1 MNQQVKKNTNNI
13 NFAFW
18 GTPEVASI
26 TLQRLIDADYMP
38 HVVITNPDRPA
49 GRGLALTPS
58 PVKILAEKYNI
69 KVLQPEKITEEFVKE
84 FSNYSID
91 LNIVVAYG
99 NILPK
104 SIIDMPIHGTLN
116 IHYSLLPKY
125 RGAAPLEGALL
136 SGDKVT
142 GVTIQKMVYKLDAG
156 DIIAIKE
163 VSIDDSIDKESLR
176 TILIDTGAQL
186 LIDTL
191 PEYTAGNIIP
201 TPQDESKASHIGKIN
216 KEDGQINIDGD
227 AILNYNK
234 YRAYSGWPGIYYFD
248 EKSKRV
254 KITKARLEGG
264 RFVIERIIPEG
275 KSERDYLL

>member
-1 MNQQVKKNTNNI
+1 MNQLQNKNLNKLNY
-13 NFAFW
+13 AFW

-26 TLQRLIDADYMP
+26 TLQHLIDAGVIP
-38 HVVITNPDRPA
+38 NVVITNPDRPA

-69 KVLQPEKITEEFVKE
+69 PVLTPEKVDTEFT
-84 FSNYSID
+84 SLLSTYHIM

-104 SIIDMPIHGTLN
+104 DIINMPEHGTLN

-163 VSIDDSIDKESLR
+163 IDISEDIEKEALR
-176 TILIDTGAQL
+176 KILIDEGAQL
-186 LIDTL
+186 LINTL
-191 PEYTAGNIIP
+191 PDYIDDKIKP
-201 TPQDESKASHIGKIN
+201 IPQDESNATHIGKIK
-216 KEDGQINIDGD
+216 KEDGLIDINADG
-227 AILNYNK
+227 ITNYNK
-234 YRAYSGWPGIYYFD
+234 YRAFSGWPGIYYFD
-248 EKSKRV
+248 ENNKRV
-254 KITKARLEGG
+254 KITKAHLDKG

-275 KSERDYLL
+275 KNERDY

>member
-1 MNQQVKKNTNNI
+1 MNQQVKKNINNI

-18 GTPEVASI
+18 GTPEVAST
-26 TLQRLIDADYMP
+26 TLQLLIDAGYMP
-38 HVVITNPDRPA
+38 CVVITNPDRPA

-58 PVKILAEKYNI
+58 HVKILAEKYNI
-69 KVLQPEKITEEFVKE
+69 KVLQPEKITEEFVNE

-104 SIIDMPIHGTLN
+104 SIIDMPVYSTLN

-156 DIIAIKE
+156 DIVASKE
-163 VSIDDSIDKESLR
+163 VAIDDSIDKESLR

-191 PEYTAGNIIP
+191 PDYTIGNITP
-201 TPQDESKASHIGKIN
+201 TPQDESMASHIGKIK
-216 KEDGQINIDGD
+216 KEDGKIDIGDD
-227 AILNYNK
+227 AIVNYNK

-248 EKSKRV
+248 ESGKRV

>member
-1 MNQQVKKNTNNI
+1 MNQQVKKNINNI

-18 GTPEVASI
+18 GTPEVAST
-26 TLQRLIDADYMP
+26 TLQLLIDAGYIP
-38 HVVITNPDRPA
+38 CVVITNPDRPA

-69 KVLQPEKITEEFVKE
+69 KVLQPEKITEEFLNE

-104 SIIDMPIHGTLN
+104 SIIDMPVYSTLN

-156 DIIAIKE
+156 DIVASKE
-163 VSIDDSIDKESLR
+163 VAIDDSIDKESLR

-191 PEYTAGNIIP
+191 PDYTIGNITP
-201 TPQDESKASHIGKIN
+201 TPQDESMASHIGKIK
-216 KEDGQINIDGD
+216 KEDGKIDIGDD
-227 AILNYNK
+227 AIVNYNK

-248 EKSKRV
+248 ESGKRV

>member
-1 MNQQVKKNTNNI
+1 MNQQAKKNINNI
-13 NFAFW
+13 DFAFW

-26 TLQRLIDADYMP
+26 TLQRLIDAGYVP
-38 HVVITNPDRPA
+38 CVVITNPDRPA
-49 GRGLALTPS
+49 GRGLTLTPS

-69 KVLQPEKITEEFVKE
+69 KVLQPEKITEEFINE
-84 FSNYSID
+84 FSKYSID

-104 SIIDMPIHGTLN
+104 DIINMPEHGTLN

-156 DIIAIKE
+156 DIVAMQEIAI
-163 VSIDDSIDKESLR
+163 SDTIDKESLR
-176 TILIDTGAQL
+176 SSLINTGAQL

-191 PEYTAGNIIP
+191 PDYTAGHITPI
-201 TPQDESKASHIGKIN
+201 PQDESSATHIGKIK
-216 KEDGQINIDGD
+216 KEDGKIDIAD
-227 AILNYNK
+227 DPIVNYNK
-234 YRAYSGWPGIYYFD
+234 YRAYSGWPGIYFID
-248 EKSKRV
+248 ENGKRI
-254 KITKARLEGG
+254 KITKAHIDKG